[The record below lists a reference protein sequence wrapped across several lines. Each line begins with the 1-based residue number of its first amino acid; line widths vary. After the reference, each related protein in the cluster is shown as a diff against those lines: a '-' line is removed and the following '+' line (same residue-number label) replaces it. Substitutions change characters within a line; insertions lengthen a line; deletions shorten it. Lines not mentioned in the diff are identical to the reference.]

1 MARRGDVLVAKRRL
15 GFAVRG
21 EEERFVV
28 VQDDDIGRY
37 TPTTIAVVLDV
48 ASAVHDGSPFAVAVS
63 PAEAG
68 CRVPHLALAN
78 HIATVSR
85 DRFQPAV
92 VGHLE
97 PATLARLDSVLRVV
111 LALG

>member
-1 MARRGDVLVAKRRL
+1 MARKGDVLVARRRL

-28 VQDDDIGRY
+28 IQDDDIGRC

-48 ASAVHDGSPFAVAVS
+48 ASTVHEGSPFAVPIS

-68 CRVPHLALAN
+68 SRVSHLALAN
-78 HIATVSR
+78 HLATVPL
-85 DRFQPAV
+85 DRFQAGA

-97 PATLARLDSVLRVV
+97 PPTLARLESVLRVV
-111 LALG
+111 LGLG